1 MVANNNNCSCDCSEK
16 PASAVKLSLL
26 HSRPLGT
33 QERPKVNPQDGGFT
47 AAELAEVAVQALL
60 NPAVANIS
68 CLVYADKE
76 STTGAS
82 LSGDSAA
89 ALIAGTMKRPS
100 RSAFY
105 RLRVGTVAQN
115 PLSVEQVVR
124 ERALRELGVLYAVR
138 DPDEVRQQM
147 QEDEA
152 VEAYWAAAFTS
163 VMTN

>member
-1 MVANNNNCSCDCSEK
+1 MAVKINNCSCNCSEK
-16 PASAVKLSLL
+16 PVSAVKLSLL
-26 HSRPLGT
+26 HSRPSGT
-33 QERPKVNPQDGGFT
+33 QEKPKVSPNDGGVT

-76 STTGAS
+76 STIGAS

-100 RSAFY
+100 RDAFY
-105 RLRVGTVAQN
+105 RQWVRQN
-115 PLSVEQVVR
+115 PLTVEQVVR

-138 DPDEVRQQM
+138 DPDEVRQQV

-152 VEAYWAAAFTS
+152 AEAYWAAAFTS